1 MDLNWSADM
10 TIAGDSLT
18 DASRRKQISIIDS
31 PLEDFEPMPEG
42 DKQRRNLSYATE
54 ALKLWF
60 EQLPDVYVS
69 GNLFIRYEE
78 NGAEKRIAPD
88 IFVVFG
94 TSREDRVSYTVWE
107 EDGKVPDF
115 VLEITSKGTVAKDRK
130 QNPLIYRDLGVKEY
144 FQYDPTG
151 EHLKP
156 TSLQGLRL
164 ENGEYVAIASS
175 VLADGTLSLHSEV
188 LGLDL
193 HLFPS
198 LGFRFFDPIS
208 NEILRS
214 YAEAEFERVFEQN
227 ARSHAELARSQAELE
242 RSFERQARLEA
253 EAARQQA
260 EAIAQQERLIA
271 LQERNK
277 NEKLAAYLRSLGI
290 NPDEIS

>member
-1 MDLNWSADM
+1 
-10 TIAGDSLT
+10 
-18 DASRRKQISIIDS
+18 
-31 PLEDFEPMPEG
+31 
-42 DKQRRNLSYATE
+42 
-54 ALKLWF
+54 
-60 EQLPDVYVS
+60 
-69 GNLFIRYEE
+69 
-78 NGAEKRIAPD
+78 
-88 IFVVFG
+88 
-94 TSREDRVSYTVWE
+94 
-107 EDGKVPDF
+107 
-115 VLEITSKGTVAKDRK
+115 
-130 QNPLIYRDLGVKEY
+130 
-144 FQYDPTG
+144 
-151 EHLKP
+151 
-156 TSLQGLRL
+156 
-164 ENGEYVAIASS
+164 
-175 VLADGTLSLHSEV
+175 LSLHSEV

-227 ARSHAELARSQAELE
+227 ARSQAELARSQAELE